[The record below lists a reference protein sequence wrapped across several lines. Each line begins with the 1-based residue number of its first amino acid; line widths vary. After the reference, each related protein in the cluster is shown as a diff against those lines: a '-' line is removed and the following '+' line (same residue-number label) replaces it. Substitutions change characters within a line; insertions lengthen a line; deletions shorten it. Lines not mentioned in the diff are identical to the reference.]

1 MEFSLAAIFVIEPV
15 FVDLNA
21 HIDLHFSCILR
32 SILLLSLSPRGE
44 SVNPGSCGFALF
56 LCQLPSVSHRSFVSD
71 PKGSFMENTSERPTL
86 FLLIMLAALTAF
98 APFVTDMYLPALPS
112 MTTSFHATA
121 SQVQLGLTTSML
133 GLAIGQLIIGPLSDK
148 YGRKFPLIAT
158 LILFA
163 ISSALCITSA
173 NIWSF
178 IVLRFVQGLGASGG
192 VVLSRSIATDLCS
205 GKALASVMAIIGAIS
220 GIAPVISP
228 LLGGWV
234 LSFSTWH
241 TVFAILLGI
250 GLILLIASFRLPE
263 SYPTEK
269 RQPLSILQSFGQ
281 IRVLIKNRTFITITL
296 MQAAAMFA
304 FFGQISASPFIFQT
318 HYGFTEMQYSGFFG
332 TNALAIGI
340 FAFLSSKFKTPQISL
355 FIGTLMLLISAICVS
370 TALYFNASPWLF
382 ECFLFAMMGSFGL
395 ILAPSTAIAMNAARK
410 QAGLASAIL
419 GAAGFLSGGIASPI
433 VGIGNIQ
440 ITTGIVFTSSALI
453 TFLITLFYQKINYN
467 STESI
472 LSSNAVGVS

>member
-1 MEFSLAAIFVIEPV
+1 
-15 FVDLNA
+15 
-21 HIDLHFSCILR
+21 
-32 SILLLSLSPRGE
+32 
-44 SVNPGSCGFALF
+44 
-56 LCQLPSVSHRSFVSD
+56 
-71 PKGSFMENTSERPTL
+71 MENASERPTL

-112 MTTSFHATA
+112 MTESFSAST

-158 LILFA
+158 LVLFA
-163 ISSALCITSA
+163 ISSALCIFSSSITMFVA
-173 NIWSF
+173 
-178 IVLRFVQGLGASGG
+178 LRLIQGLGASGG
-192 VVLSRSIATDLCS
+192 VVLARSIATDLCS
-205 GKALASVMAIIGAIS
+205 GKALAAVMAIIGAIS

-234 LSFSTWH
+234 LTFSTWH
-241 TVFAILLGI
+241 MVFAILLGI
-250 GLILLIASFRLPE
+250 GIILLAASFRLPE
-263 SYPTEK
+263 SYPAEK

-281 IRVLIKNRTFITITL
+281 IRELIKNRIFMTITI

-318 HYGFTEMQYSGFFG
+318 HYGFTELQYSAFFG

-340 FAFLSSKFKTPQISL
+340 FAFLSTKFKAPQNSL
-355 FIGTLMLLISAICVS
+355 FTGTIMLLISAICVS
-370 TALYFNASPWLF
+370 TALYLNASPWLF
-382 ECFLFAMMGSFGL
+382 ECCLFAMMGSFGL

-410 QAGLASAIL
+410 QAGLASAVL

-433 VGIGNIQ
+433 VGLGNIQ
-440 ITTGIVFTSSALI
+440 ITTGIVFIASALL
-453 TFLITLFYQKINYN
+453 TFLITCTYKKIDCDFAQ
-467 STESI
+467 
-472 LSSNAVGVS
+472 SSLQQTAL

>member
-1 MEFSLAAIFVIEPV
+1 
-15 FVDLNA
+15 
-21 HIDLHFSCILR
+21 
-32 SILLLSLSPRGE
+32 
-44 SVNPGSCGFALF
+44 
-56 LCQLPSVSHRSFVSD
+56 
-71 PKGSFMENTSERPTL
+71 MENASERPTL

-112 MTTSFHATA
+112 MTESFSAST

-158 LILFA
+158 LVLFA
-163 ISSALCITSA
+163 ISSALCIFSSSITMFVA
-173 NIWSF
+173 
-178 IVLRFVQGLGASGG
+178 LRLIQGLGASGG
-192 VVLSRSIATDLCS
+192 VVLARSIATDLCS

-234 LSFSTWH
+234 LTFSTWH
-241 TVFAILLGI
+241 MVFAILLGI
-250 GLILLIASFRLPE
+250 GIVLLGASLRLPE
-263 SYPTEK
+263 SYPVEK

-281 IRVLIKNRTFITITL
+281 IRELIKNRIFMTITI

-318 HYGFTEMQYSGFFG
+318 HYGFTELQYSAFFG

-340 FAFLSSKFKTPQISL
+340 FAFLSTKFKTPQRSL
-355 FIGTLMLLISAICVS
+355 IMGTVILLIAAICVS
-370 TALYFNASPWLF
+370 AALYLNASPWLF
-382 ECFLFAMMGSFGL
+382 ECCLFAMMGSFGL

-410 QAGLASAIL
+410 QAGLASAVI
-419 GAAGFLSGGIASPI
+419 GAAGFLAGGIASPI
-433 VGIGNIQ
+433 VGLGNIQ
-440 ITTGIVFTSSALI
+440 ITTGIVFIASALL
-453 TFLITLFYQKINYN
+453 TFLITCTYKKIDCGFAQN
-467 STESI
+467 SFQQTP
-472 LSSNAVGVS
+472 LKSN

>member
-1 MEFSLAAIFVIEPV
+1 
-15 FVDLNA
+15 
-21 HIDLHFSCILR
+21 
-32 SILLLSLSPRGE
+32 
-44 SVNPGSCGFALF
+44 
-56 LCQLPSVSHRSFVSD
+56 
-71 PKGSFMENTSERPTL
+71 MENTSERPTK

-112 MTTSFHATA
+112 MTESFNATT

-148 YGRKFPLIAT
+148 YGRKIPLIAT
-158 LILFA
+158 LVLFA
-163 ISSALCITSA
+163 ISSALCIFSSSITMFVA
-173 NIWSF
+173 
-178 IVLRFVQGLGASGG
+178 LRLIQGLGASGG
-192 VVLSRSIATDLCS
+192 VVLARSIATDLCS

-234 LSFSTWH
+234 LTFSTWH
-241 TVFAILLGI
+241 MVFAILLGI
-250 GLILLIASFRLPE
+250 GIVLLGASFRLPE
-263 SYPTEK
+263 SYPVEK

-281 IRVLIKNRTFITITL
+281 IRELIKNRIFMTITI

-318 HYGFTEMQYSGFFG
+318 HYGFTELQYSAFFG

-340 FAFLSSKFKTPQISL
+340 FAFLSTKFKTPQNSL
-355 FIGTLMLLISAICVS
+355 FTGTIMLLISAICVS
-370 TALYFNASPWLF
+370 TALYLNTSPWLF
-382 ECFLFAMMGSFGL
+382 ECCLFTMMGSFGL

-410 QAGLASAIL
+410 QAGLASAVL

-433 VGIGNIQ
+433 VGLGNIQ
-440 ITTGIVFTSSALI
+440 ITTGIVFIASALL
-453 TFLITLFYQKINYN
+453 TFLITCTYKKIDCGSAQN
-467 STESI
+467 SFQQIQLES
-472 LSSNAVGVS
+472 N

>member
-1 MEFSLAAIFVIEPV
+1 MPV
-15 FVDLNA
+15 GYPFLIGHVD
-21 HIDLHFSCILR
+21 
-32 SILLLSLSPRGE
+32 SPI
-44 SVNPGSCGFALF
+44 
-56 LCQLPSVSHRSFVSD
+56 
-71 PKGSFMENTSERPTL
+71 PKAVFMDNTSERPTI
-86 FLLIMLAALTAF
+86 FLLVMLAALTAF

-112 MTTSFHATA
+112 MTEIFSATP
-121 SQVQLGLTTSML
+121 SQVQLGLTTSMI
-133 GLAIGQLIIGPLSDK
+133 GLALGQLIIGPLSDK
-148 YGRKFPLIAT
+148 FGRKIPLIAT

-163 ISSALCITSA
+163 IASALCILSTGIA
-173 NIWSF
+173 M
-178 IVLRFVQGLGASGG
+178 FVFMRLIQGLGASGG

-234 LSFSTWH
+234 LSFSTWR
-241 TVFAILLGI
+241 TVFVILLGI
-250 GLILLIASFRLPE
+250 GVILLAASFRLPE
-263 SYPTEK
+263 SYPAEK
-269 RQPLSILQSFGQ
+269 RQTLSILQSFGQ
-281 IRVLIKNRTFITITL
+281 IRELVKNRVFMIITA

-318 HYGFTEMQYSGFFG
+318 HYGFSALQYSGFFG

-340 FAFLSSKFKTPQISL
+340 FAFLSTKFKTPQRSL
-355 FIGTLMLLISAICVS
+355 LTGTIMLLSAAICVS

-419 GAAGFLSGGIASPI
+419 GAAGFLAGGIASPI
-433 VGIGNIQ
+433 VGLGNIQ
-440 ITTGIVFTSSALI
+440 ITTGVVFVISALL
-453 TFLITLFYQKINYN
+453 TFLITFVYRKKI
-467 STESI
+467 
-472 LSSNAVGVS
+472 

>member
-1 MEFSLAAIFVIEPV
+1 
-15 FVDLNA
+15 
-21 HIDLHFSCILR
+21 
-32 SILLLSLSPRGE
+32 
-44 SVNPGSCGFALF
+44 
-56 LCQLPSVSHRSFVSD
+56 
-71 PKGSFMENTSERPTL
+71 MENTSERPTK

-112 MTTSFHATA
+112 MTESFNAST

-148 YGRKFPLIAT
+148 YGRKVPLIAT
-158 LILFA
+158 LVLFA
-163 ISSALCITSA
+163 ISSALCIFSSSITMFVA
-173 NIWSF
+173 
-178 IVLRFVQGLGASGG
+178 LRLIQGLGASGG
-192 VVLSRSIATDLCS
+192 VVLARSIATDLCS

-234 LSFSTWH
+234 LTFSTWH
-241 TVFAILLGI
+241 MVFAILLGI
-250 GLILLIASFRLPE
+250 GIILLAASFRLPE
-263 SYPTEK
+263 SYPAEK

-281 IRVLIKNRTFITITL
+281 IRELIKNRIFITITV

-318 HYGFTEMQYSGFFG
+318 HYGFSELQYSFFFG

-340 FAFLSSKFKTPQISL
+340 FAFLSTKFKTPQNSL
-355 FIGTLMLLISAICVS
+355 FTGTIILLISAICVS
-370 TALYFNASPWLF
+370 TALYLNAFPWLF
-382 ECFLFAMMGSFGL
+382 ECCLFAMMGSFGL

-410 QAGLASAIL
+410 QAGLASAVL

-433 VGIGNIQ
+433 VGLGNLQ
-440 ITTGIVFTSSALI
+440 ITTGIVFITSALLTFMI
-453 TFLITLFYQKINYN
+453 TCAYKKRECD
-467 STESI
+467 STQNNFQQIPLES
-472 LSSNAVGVS
+472 N